1 MARHLSVATV
11 IEKNKISSKVAFVVL
26 LELRIVDPNTRQV
39 VEILRLAANDE
50 NIMFGLDEKGYTAIY
65 QSANFDLQ
73 IDQKANTSPSVTLTA
88 TDPTMFIQSRIE
100 GYAGGVF
107 SEVVLMVVNTA
118 RLDKPAEVRE
128 KFSVITTSSK
138 DYVVTANLGAEN
150 PLNIQ
155 FPKYKQFRER
165 CAWRFKDYGC
175 GYKGAATTCTYVL
188 DGKGGCREKG
198 NSMNA
203 RVLPGLVPMNL

>member
-11 IEKNKISSKVAFVVL
+11 IEKNKITSSVAFVIL
-26 LELRIVDPNTRQV
+26 LDLKIVDPNTREV
-39 VEILRLAANDE
+39 VETLRLAANDE
-50 NIMFGLDEKGYTAIY
+50 NIFFGHDELGYTAIY
-65 QSANFDLQ
+65 QAANFNIQ
-73 IDQKANTSPSVTLTA
+73 VEQQQNSTPTVTLTA

-107 SEVVLMVVNTA
+107 SEVVLTVVNTA
-118 RLDKPAEVRE
+118 RLDKPAEIRE
-128 KFSVITTSSK
+128 RFSVISTSAK
-138 DYVVTANLGAEN
+138 DYIVTANLGAEN

-165 CAWRFKDYGC
+165 CAWRFKGYGC
-175 GYKGAATTCTYVL
+175 GYAGADTTCTYVL

-198 NSMNA
+198 NSLNA